1 MLEVLTRSLRTGEN
15 AITRERLLR
24 EPPDLLIQPAV
35 GHIGTLEFNRSAE
48 AIQAGYEATLG
59 HAAAIASLLRTE
71 TSRQS

>member
-35 GHIGTLEFNRSAE
+35 GHIGTLEFYRSAE
-48 AIQAGYEATLG
+48 AIRAGY
-59 HAAAIASLLRTE
+59 AAAMENATALEALRTPP
-71 TSRQS
+71 RGGVL